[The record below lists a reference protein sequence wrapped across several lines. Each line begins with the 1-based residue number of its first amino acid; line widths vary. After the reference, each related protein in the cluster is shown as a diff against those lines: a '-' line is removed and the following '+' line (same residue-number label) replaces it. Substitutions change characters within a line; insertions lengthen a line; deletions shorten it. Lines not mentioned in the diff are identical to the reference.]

1 MTVRERRNLLL
12 QVFILTAVILIAIY
26 LYYPI
31 INTIYLSLFEIKNF
45 NLDQRVFIGLNN
57 YTKLLKDPTFW
68 LAFRNTVLIA
78 SATIFVQMPIAFLL
92 ADFLSNQI
100 RKKRPHL
107 EVWLLLALFFPIVLP
122 TPVLAKSW
130 RLFFVGL
137 QGAGYGPFEWI
148 TLKLG
153 LTNLITSFFKTKTVL
168 LLQELNTALWVV
180 IAIQTWA
187 RIGFNLLIYRS
198 AILSITSEIYESAEM
213 DGAGPWTKL
222 FYITTPLTRNVISV
236 TIILAILGVFQ
247 LFDMIWMLTNQCQ
260 PLNTTQVLATYMYT
274 RSFVDLRTGYG
285 SSIAITILVTAVV
298 LSLIQRW
305 FFRESK

>member
-1 MTVRERRNLLL
+1 MTARERRNLTL
-12 QVFILTAVILIAIY
+12 QIFIVPAIILIAVY

-31 INTIYLSLFEIKNF
+31 VNTVYLSLFEIKNF
-45 NLDQRVFIGLNN
+45 NLDQRVFIGFTN
-57 YTKLLKDPTFW
+57 YTKLFKDPTFW

-92 ADFLSNQI
+92 GDFLSNHL
-100 RKKRPHL
+100 RKKHPRL
-107 EVWLLLALFFPIVLP
+107 EAWLLLALFFPIVLP

-137 QGAGYGPFEWI
+137 QGSGYGPFEWI

-153 LTNLITSFFKTKTVL
+153 ITSLITDIFKTKTVL
-168 LLQELNTALWVV
+168 LLQELNTAIWFV

-198 AILSITSEIYESAEM
+198 AILSIPPEIYESAEI

-222 FYITTPLTRNVISV
+222 FYITTPLTRNVINV
-236 TIILAILGVFQ
+236 TVILAILGVFQ

-274 RSFVDLRTGYG
+274 RSFIDLRTGYG
-285 SSIAITILVTAVV
+285 STIAIFILVTAVT

-305 FFRESK
+305 LFRESK

>member
-1 MTVRERRNLLL
+1 MTAREKRNLTL
-12 QVFILTAVILIAIY
+12 QICIIPAIILIAVY

-31 INTIYLSLFEIKNF
+31 VNTMYLSLFEIKNF
-45 NLDQRVFIGLNN
+45 NLDQRVFIGLSN

-78 SATIFVQMPIAFLL
+78 CATIFVQMPIAYLL
-92 ADFLSNQI
+92 GDFLSNHI
-100 RKKRPHL
+100 RKKHPRL
-107 EVWLLLALFFPIVLP
+107 EAWLLLALFFPIVLP

-137 QGAGYGPFEWI
+137 QGVGYGPFEWI
-148 TLKLG
+148 TIKLG
-153 LTNLITSFFKTKTVL
+153 ISSLVTNIFKTKTVL
-168 LLQELNTALWVV
+168 LLQELNTAIWFVV
-180 IAIQTWA
+180 AIQTWA

-198 AILSITSEIYESAEM
+198 AILSISSEIYESAEI

-222 FYITTPLTRNVISV
+222 FYITTPLTRNVINV
-236 TIILAILGVFQ
+236 TVILAILGVFQ

-260 PLNTTQVLATYMYT
+260 PLNSTQVLATYMYT

-285 SSIAITILVTAVV
+285 STIAIFILVMSVG
-298 LSLIQRW
+298 LSLIQRRI
-305 FFRESK
+305 FREA